1 MLQQP
6 IAGGPVFV
14 VGSPRS
20 GTSILTWCLGQHPNL
35 LAVPESNWMTRF
47 AIDAAVAYQRGSHRG
62 EYSQLYAMGL
72 TRDRLMQDIGI
83 SINQSIID
91 HRDAYL
97 KHREDNAT
105 ADQPVTFQIERDL
118 SDPKTR
124 WVNGTPEYSLG
135 ICGLRKLFPTALFIH
150 IVRDC
155 DKVVA
160 SMLHFRRIAE
170 KNLAET
176 EMEGFQKW
184 EKYVRSVLAAEQAY
198 GSATVL
204 RLFYEELIG
213 APKTTIR
220 HALDFLGETFN
231 ADCLDPLTNRIN
243 SSIVNSDYSIPR
255 ELDNHPDVKSARDL
269 WADLRHRSP
278 VAAPHPAAIHRIEEQ
293 FEQRVDYFQNLD
305 AEYARAQSA
314 LKRLQ
319 EHFAE
324 RTAWAKELDEEVA
337 RKAKLV
343 LQLQEQL
350 SERTAWAKELDEELG
365 RKAKLVLQLQDEIQ
379 ETSAWGMS
387 LDKLIAE
394 KDALIVELQNTCAD
408 RTNWA
413 FGLQAELDKKA
424 VEIRGLQGEVAKLQ
438 ELSQTPQG

>member
-1 MLQQP
+1 MLQKP

-47 AIDAAVAYQRGSHRG
+47 AIDAAVAYQRGSRRG

-91 HRDAYL
+91 HRAAYL

-105 ADQPVTFQIERDL
+105 AEQPMTFQIERDP

-124 WVNGTPEYSLG
+124 WVNGTPEYSFG
-135 ICGLRKLFPTALFIH
+135 ICGLRKLFPSALFIH

-160 SMLHFRRIAE
+160 SMLHFRRLAG

-176 EMEGFQKW
+176 EVEGFHKW
-184 EKYVRSVLAAEQAY
+184 ERYVRSVLAAEQAY

-204 RLFYEELIG
+204 RLFYEDLIET
-213 APKTTIR
+213 PKTTICR
-220 HALDFLGETFN
+220 VLDFLGETFT

-243 SSIVNSDYSIPR
+243 SSVVNSDYSIPR
-255 ELDNHPDVKSARDL
+255 ELDDHPEVKSARDL
-269 WADLRHRSP
+269 WANLRHRSP
-278 VAAPHPAAIHRIEEQ
+278 VAAPHPAAIHQIEEL
-293 FEQRVDYFQNLD
+293 FERRVDYFQNLD
-305 AEYARAQSA
+305 AEYAGAQSA

-319 EHFAE
+319 DEFAT
-324 RTAWAKELDEEVA
+324 RTAWALELNAEIE
-337 RKAKLV
+337 RKHKLI
-343 LQLQEQL
+343 
-350 SERTAWAKELDEELG
+350 
-365 RKAKLVLQLQDEIQ
+365 LQLQDDVKER
-379 ETSAWGMS
+379 SDWAMS
-387 LDKLIAE
+387 LNKLIAE
-394 KDALIVELQNTCAD
+394 KDALLVELQNACLE
-408 RTNWA
+408 RTIWA
-413 FGLQAELDKKA
+413 LGLQAELDRKA
-424 VEIRGLQGEVAKLQ
+424 VEIGGLHREVA
-438 ELSQTPQG
+438 ELKENIKATGA